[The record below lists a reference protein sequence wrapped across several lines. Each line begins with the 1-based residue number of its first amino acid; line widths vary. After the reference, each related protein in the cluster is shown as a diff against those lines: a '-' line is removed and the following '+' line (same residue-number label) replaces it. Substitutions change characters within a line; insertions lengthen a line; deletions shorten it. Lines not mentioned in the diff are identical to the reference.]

1 VHPLDVLTL
10 VCALGTGLIAGVF
23 FIFSICVMKALRA
36 LPAACGMAAMQSIN
50 IVIINP
56 WFLSV
61 FLGTAGS
68 CVLATALSIVM
79 WNAAGAGGRLVG
91 SALYLIG
98 VLFVTMRFNVPL
110 NDALERVAPGSSDA
124 ASLWADYLSRWTA
137 WNHVRTVAALLAAL
151 SFALTR
157 LTGF

>member
-1 VHPLDVLTL
+1 VHPLDLLTL
-10 VCALGTGLIAGVF
+10 VCALGTGAIAGVF
-23 FIFSICVMKALRA
+23 FIFSICIMKALRA
-36 LPAACGMAAMQSIN
+36 LPAACGIAAMQSIN

-56 WFLSV
+56 WFLFM

-68 CVLATALSIVM
+68 CVLAAALSIAM
-79 WNAAGAGGRLVG
+79 WNADGAVGRLVG
-91 SALYLIG
+91 SAIYLIG

-110 NDALERVAPGSSDA
+110 NDALARATPETSDA

-157 LTGF
+157 WVG